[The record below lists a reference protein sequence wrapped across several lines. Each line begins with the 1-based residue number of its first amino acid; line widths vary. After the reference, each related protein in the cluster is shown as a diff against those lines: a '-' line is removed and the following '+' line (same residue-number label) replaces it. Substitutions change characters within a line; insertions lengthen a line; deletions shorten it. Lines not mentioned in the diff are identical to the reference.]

1 MSEIFLDIKNLRK
14 NLGGTEIIR
23 NLNLQI
29 NQGEKLAIIG
39 PNGAGKSTLLNLL
52 SGRLVP
58 DDGTMI
64 VEKRDVTGLKPFQLY
79 RLGVS
84 RSFQITN
91 IFQGLTTFENLQCA
105 VLWSL
110 GVRYSFWAQLTKL
123 YEVQKKSEYLL
134 NLIGLRH
141 RRSIKAGVLSYS
153 EQRTLELGMTV
164 AGDARLL
171 LLDEP
176 TAGMSRSESDATI
189 ELIRIVT
196 SGKTLLMVEHDMQ
209 VVFGLADRI
218 AVLVRGEVIACDT
231 PDKIRSNPVVQEAYL
246 GSGYQSECMA

>member
-14 NLGGTEIIR
+14 NFGGTEIIR

-110 GVRYSFWAQLTKL
+110 GVRYSFWARLTKL
-123 YEVQKKSEYLL
+123 HEVQKKSEYLL